1 MVASIALVRAVSLI
15 ETRFANSTN
24 VVDSNLNK
32 ITEYQNNVLRSD
44 QKGCY
49 TKAAQFNAAVVFCTS
64 KEISNYT
71 NKYDFFYNSQYFIT
85 KFTESNTNNN
95 NIMRWDN
102 I

>member
-71 NKYDFFYNSQYFIT
+71 NKYDFFLQFAIFYNHDHGIEY
-85 KFTESNTNNN
+85 
-95 NIMRWDN
+95 
-102 I
+102 